1 MRFFGFVFVVVSCC
15 LLYCFSFVF
24 AGGLL
29 LLCHVVHDHVDDI
42 ILYDILYDL
51 VFFCFFFSHMMLFL
65 VAFCCSFL
73 LVCDFAVKFACAWWT
88 L

>member
-51 VFFCFFFSHMMLFL
+51 VFFCFFFFPHDVVSG
-65 VAFCCSFL
+65 CFL
-73 LVCDFAVKFACAWWT
+73 LFVLAC